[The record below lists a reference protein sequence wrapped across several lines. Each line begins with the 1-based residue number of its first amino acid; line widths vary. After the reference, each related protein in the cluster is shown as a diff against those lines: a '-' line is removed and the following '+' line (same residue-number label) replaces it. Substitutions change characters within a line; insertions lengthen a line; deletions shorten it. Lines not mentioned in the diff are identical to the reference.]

1 MNLKLRRSPI
11 LTKNMIE
18 TVKIKRIIDECDGVK
33 TFVFERNDKSVPKPG
48 QFVMVWVP
56 GVDEIPMSISSY
68 EKNGEWAITIKNIGD
83 CTNSVHDLKVGDF
96 IGVRGP
102 LGNFFKIPQETNKNI
117 ILIGGGIG
125 MVPLRFLAS
134 ELVKLGCKFKI
145 IEGAKVGNEILFVN
159 EFLEYH
165 KEELEFHFCTDDGS
179 YGEKGF
185 ATDLFKHLIEN
196 KQVNDLKNS
205 IVFTCGPEIMMQK
218 LLHICLEHK
227 IELQASLERIMR
239 CGCGLCG
246 LCVIDPLGLLV
257 CHDGPVFTSAVLKKM
272 GDFGKY
278 KRDFSGKKISI

>member
-1 MNLKLRRSPI
+1 M
-11 LTKNMIE
+11 TKNMIE

-68 EKNGEWAITIKNIGD
+68 EKNGEWAITIKNVGD

-134 ELVKLGCKFKI
+134 ELVKLGCNFKI

-185 ATDLFKHLIEN
+185 ASDLFEHLIEN

-205 IVFTCGPEIMMQK
+205 IVFTCGPEIMMYK

>member
-48 QFVMVWVP
+48 QFVMVWIP

-68 EKNGEWAITIKNIGD
+68 EKNGEWAITIKNVGD

-145 IEGAKVGNEILFVN
+145 IEGAKAGNEILFVN

-185 ATDLFKHLIEN
+185 ASDLFEHLIEN

-205 IVFTCGPEIMMQK
+205 IVFTCGPEIMMYK

>member
-1 MNLKLRRSPI
+1 
-11 LTKNMIE
+11 MIE

-48 QFVMVWVP
+48 QFVMVWIP

-68 EKNGEWAITIKNIGD
+68 EKNGEWAITIKNVGD

-145 IEGAKVGNEILFVN
+145 IEGAKAGNEILFVN

-185 ATDLFKHLIEN
+185 ASDLFEHLIEN

-205 IVFTCGPEIMMQK
+205 IVFTCGPEIMMYK